1 MPPSPPETAVAPN
14 ARQRFVVELAAG
26 TALYGLVLALFD
38 DLTDL
43 IHTSSAL
50 VTLALAVVLYALTAL
65 TFAVKG
71 RFAAWH
77 VERGAPGG
85 RGVRAFGLWLILF
98 SSKFVFLWAI
108 EALFPRDVEVA
119 GVLGL
124 MAVIAA
130 FTITDRVARL
140 VYDRLGD

>member
-1 MPPSPPETAVAPN
+1 MPPSPQESAPAPN

-26 TALYGLVLALFD
+26 TALYAIILALFD

-65 TFAVKG
+65 TFATKG
-71 RFAAWH
+71 RFTAWH
-77 VERGAPGG
+77 IARGAPGG
-85 RGVRAFGLWLILF
+85 RGLRGFGLWLILF
-98 SSKFVFLWAI
+98 SSKFVFLWVI
-108 EALFPRDVEVA
+108 ETLFPRNVEVSSF
-119 GVLGL
+119 LGL

-140 VYDRLGD
+140 VYARLSD